1 MTKTKP
7 LHVINWE
14 GKQYRIPFDV
24 DLTLDPQD
32 KLIDVPNRF
41 SGATASLPWF
51 AVAVYDLVMGAN
63 QLKDYKT
70 VQQGCDWFRQYFPK
84 QYMTL
89 LD

>member
-1 MTKTKP
+1 MTKP
-7 LHVINWE
+7 LHVINWQ

-51 AVAVYDLVMGAN
+51 AVAVYDLIMGAER
-63 QLKDYKT
+63 LEDYDT
-70 VQQGCDWFRQYFPK
+70 VQKGLSWFSKHFPNE
-84 QYMTL
+84 YMTL

>member
-1 MTKTKP
+1 MQVVKYNDK
-7 LHVINWE
+7 E
-14 GKQYRIPFDV
+14 YKIPFDV
-24 DLTLDPQD
+24 NLTLDAQD
-32 KLIDVPNRF
+32 KLIEVENRF

-70 VQQGCDWFRQYFPK
+70 VQKGCDWFRQYFPK
-84 QYMTL
+84 EYMVL

>member
-14 GKQYRIPFDV
+14 GKQYRIPFNV
-24 DLTLDPQD
+24 DLTLDSPD
-32 KLIDVPNRF
+32 KPIDVPNRF
-41 SGATASLPWF
+41 TGEKASLPWF
-51 AVAVYDLVMGAN
+51 AVAVYDLIMGAE
-63 QLKDYKT
+63 QLKDYAT
-70 VQQGCDWFRQYFPK
+70 MQQGLDWFRQYFPK